1 MAAAGLL
8 HAVAPSQARGRWLFL
23 ARGEGG
29 GGEVSGLS
37 GIDPAPPSLDLDGA
51 FVAVLW
57 DGVAGGGRCGIRRRG
72 HGSARRSSG
81 DRHARRCEY
90 WRVGGG
96 VHRRAR
102 VAALRR
108 LPVSVV
114 GRVSRSSRA
123 SASLVSCLFFVF
135 GGC

>member
-8 HAVAPSQARGRWLFL
+8 HAVAPSQARGRWLFF
-23 ARGEGG
+23 ARGGGG

-37 GIDPAPPSLDLDGA
+37 RTDPAPPSLDLDGA
-51 FVAVLW
+51 SVAVLW
-57 DGVAGGGRCGIRRRG
+57 DGAAGGGRCGIRRQG

-81 DRHARRCEY
+81 NRHARRCEC
-90 WRVGGG
+90 WCVGRG

-102 VAALRR
+102 VAALQR

-114 GRVSRSSRA
+114 GGVSRPSRA